1 MCVRSVDTG
10 VFPHLLPLKYLLLS
24 RGCLFPRPCL
34 SVTRRTEQNST
45 LFPAAFA
52 SVIVDEQGSR
62 AGPPASVFFYPPCRK
77 NYALKLPS
85 MFYDSK
91 TFWRAFAGLML
102 MKNRKCRETIFISES
117 GANELRAANADKRE
131 AEGRGSD
138 GSAGNAMQTIEQWC
152 RRRSGGLVEG
162 VGGGWVGG
170 GEWSSASA
178 ISMK

>member
-1 MCVRSVDTG
+1 
-10 VFPHLLPLKYLLLS
+10 
-24 RGCLFPRPCL
+24 
-34 SVTRRTEQNST
+34 
-45 LFPAAFA
+45 
-52 SVIVDEQGSR
+52 
-62 AGPPASVFFYPPCRK
+62 
-77 NYALKLPS
+77 

-131 AEGRGSD
+131 AEGGGSD

-152 RRRSGGLVEG
+152 RRRSGGF
-162 VGGGWVGG
+162 GGGSGRVG
-170 GEWSSASA
+170 GEWSSAYA